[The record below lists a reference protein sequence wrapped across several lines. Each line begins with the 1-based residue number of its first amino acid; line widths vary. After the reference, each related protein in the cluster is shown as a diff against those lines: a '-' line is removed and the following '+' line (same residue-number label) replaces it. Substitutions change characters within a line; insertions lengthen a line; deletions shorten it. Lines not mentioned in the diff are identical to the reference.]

1 MAEHKGWSY
10 LDSDDIEEFSN
21 RIREDGFT
29 CRNSDGGGS
38 FHGDDGSWGYTNA
51 DGSGSFYGSDGS
63 WGYRNA
69 DGSGS
74 FYGED
79 GSWGYRE
86 ADGSGSFYSEDGSW
100 RYWDSE
106 GNKTISSDLSDDSRD
121 EDDEYDSDSEDFG
134 IGDAVAAV
142 IGIGVLAAVAANK
155 KKKEEEEEERRLIR
169 EKEEIR
175 RREKAKKR
183 KEWQN
188 SPAGRKMR
196 KVGSIAIAV
205 LAAVIALVLLASSI
219 KVVGS
224 SSDDLIGT
232 DYSVASSQLRMAGF
246 WDVDQ
251 TEISDLAPS
260 QADQDGLVTNVK
272 IGFFENFS
280 AGLMMPCFIRPE
292 ITYHTLASINAPL
305 SSESIKGMDYREA
318 VLLFENAGYLD
329 IATEPKKDVIFGLIS
344 KENEVVEVR
353 IGETTSFTDNEKF
366 KPDITV
372 TIVYHSKIFS

>member
-10 LDSDDIEEFSN
+10 LDSDDIEEFSG

-29 CRNSDGGGS
+29 CRNADGEES
-38 FHGDDGSWGYTNA
+38 FHGD
-51 DGSGSFYGSDGS
+51 DGS

-100 RYWDSE
+100 GYWDLE
-106 GNKTISSDLSDDSRD
+106 GNKTIHGDLSDDSCD

-134 IGDAVAAV
+134 IGDAVAAA
-142 IGIGVLAAVAANK
+142 IGIGVITAAAAN
-155 KKKEEEEEERRLIR
+155 KKKEEEEEEERRRIR
-169 EKEEIR
+169 EKEETR

-183 KEWQN
+183 KEWRD

-196 KVGSIAIAV
+196 KVGFTAIAV
-205 LAAVIALVLLASSI
+205 LVVVISLALLASSI

-232 DYSVASSQLRMAGF
+232 DHSVASSQLRMAGF
-246 WDVDQ
+246 WDVGQ

-272 IGFFENFS
+272 S
-280 AGLMMPCFIRPE
+280 A
-292 ITYHTLASINAPL
+292 
-305 SSESIKGMDYREA
+305 SSKTSPP
-318 VLLFENAGYLD
+318 VL
-329 IATEPKKDVIFGLIS
+329 
-344 KENEVVEVR
+344 
-353 IGETTSFTDNEKF
+353 
-366 KPDITV
+366 
-372 TIVYHSKIFS
+372 

>member
-10 LDSDDIEEFSN
+10 LDSDDIEEFSG

-29 CRNSDGGGS
+29 CRNADGEES

-100 RYWDSE
+100 GYWDPE
-106 GNKTISSDLSDDSRD
+106 GNKTIYGDLSDDSRD

-142 IGIGVLAAVAANK
+142 IGIGVITAAAANK
-155 KKKEEEEEERRLIR
+155 KKEGEEKERRRIR
-169 EKEEIR
+169 EKEETR

-183 KEWQN
+183 KEWQD

-196 KVGSIAIAV
+196 KVGFTAIAV
-205 LAAVIALVLLASSI
+205 LVVVISLALLASSI

-232 DYSVASSQLRMAGF
+232 DHSVASSQLRMAGF
-246 WDVDQ
+246 WDVGQ

-280 AGLMMPCFIRPE
+280 AGLMVPCFISPE

-318 VLLFENAGYLD
+318 ASLFENAGYLD
-329 IATEPKKDVIFGLIS
+329 IVSESKKDVIFGLIS

-353 IGETTSFTDNEKF
+353 IGETTSFTENEKL

-372 TIVYHSKIFS
+372 TIVYHSKIFN